1 MEQYEISD
9 FEELIYVFLMD
20 DGNYYGLSNYY
31 GWYLWIYLCD
41 VKIKWHKNFDISNMP
56 ETTFAVTVQIGDKF
70 L

>member
-1 MEQYEISD
+1 
-9 FEELIYVFLMD
+9 MD